1 MYEGGDAA
9 WYKKVVDKQKELM
22 QKSGLDDKHRNAIIA
37 RLDAMLDKKCTV
49 CECVGHIN
57 SYCWFNSQL
66 FSECRGSAEGV
77 EAWTCYRQGIK
88 LTKAFSKLEMMLK
101 IKKNVALKAN
111 PMLVKGALMNS
122 GFIDPDVVMQE
133 V

>member
-1 MYEGGDAA
+1 
-9 WYKKVVDKQKELM
+9 
-22 QKSGLDDKHRNAIIA
+22 
-37 RLDAMLDKKCTV
+37 
-49 CECVGHIN
+49 
-57 SYCWFNSQL
+57 
-66 FSECRGSAEGV
+66 
-77 EAWTCYRQGIK
+77 
-88 LTKAFSKLEMMLK
+88 MMLK